1 MSTDALHRIVDEA
14 GHAAAGALMGRIE
27 RQGDEAFL
35 GELLRIETGSLL
47 LDAAARVNDHDGR
60 VLLALVEALR
70 DSRRC
75 RPW

>member
-1 MSTDALHRIVDEA
+1 
-14 GHAAAGALMGRIE
+14 MGRVK
-27 RQGDEAFL
+27 RQCDKTFF
-35 GELLRIETGSLL
+35 GELLRVEAGGLL
-47 LDAAARVNDHDGR
+47 FDAAARVNDHDGG